1 MTTAPPGG
9 GLAVETLASRE
20 RTVLLIAIAA
30 TAALAW
36 GTLLLGGSLHD
47 ADHGIMTA
55 PHARAVALGAWLN
68 ATLMWFVMMVAMM
81 LPPVLPWLMLV
92 GTIGRSKGSRL
103 DSRLAVG
110 GFAVGYFTMWL
121 AYSVA
126 GAGLQL
132 WLQGRMLLG
141 HELRVGAVAGGIVL
155 IATGLY
161 QITPFKAACLR
172 HCRNPMSFLLA
183 KWRAGPSGAFNIGL
197 RHGAF
202 CVACCW
208 ALMAIAFALG
218 LMNLLWMA
226 ALTVMLCVE
235 KIAPGGLFWGRLFG
249 VVFGAWGLWLVVGSV
264 AG

>member
-9 GLAVETLASRE
+9 GLSIQTLASRE
-20 RTVLLIAIAA
+20 RAVLLIAIGA

-36 GTLLLGGSLHD
+36 SALLLGGSLHD
-47 ADHGIMTA
+47 AGHGAVTA
-55 PHARAVALGAWLN
+55 PHARTIDLGVWVN

-92 GTIGRSKGSRL
+92 GTLGRSKGSRM
-103 DSRLAVG
+103 DSRVAVG
-110 GFAVGYFTMWL
+110 GFAAGYFSVWL

-126 GAGLQL
+126 GASLQV
-132 WLQGRMLLG
+132 WLQGKMLLG
-141 HELRVGAVAGGIVL
+141 HDLRVGALAGGVVL
-155 IATGLY
+155 LAAGVY
-161 QITPFKAACLR
+161 QITPFKTACLR

-183 KWRAGPSGAFNIGL
+183 KWRDGPSGALNMGL

-208 ALMAIAFALG
+208 ALMAISFTLG

-226 ALTVMLCVE
+226 ALTVLLCIE
-235 KIAPGGLFWGRLFG
+235 KIAPGGFFLSRLFG
-249 VVFGAWGLWLVVGSV
+249 AVFGLWGLWLVVASTTG
-264 AG
+264 